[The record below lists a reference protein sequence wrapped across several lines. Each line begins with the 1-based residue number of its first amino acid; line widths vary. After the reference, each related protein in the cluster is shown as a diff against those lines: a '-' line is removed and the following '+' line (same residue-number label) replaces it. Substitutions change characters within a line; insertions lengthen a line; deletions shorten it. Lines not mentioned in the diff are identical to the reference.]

1 VKGLKLYHW
10 LIGALIAL
18 FISLQSY
25 TLSHATSFGDDHHEH
40 EGIACLIMVIA
51 SDDDVALP
59 LITPDY
65 NLQTITTR
73 DNYSFS
79 EAPTPFSICHSRAP
93 PPRGPPALLK

>member
-1 VKGLKLYHW
+1 
-10 LIGALIAL
+10 
-18 FISLQSY
+18 
-25 TLSHATSFGDDHHEH
+25 
-40 EGIACLIMVIA
+40 MVIA